1 FVFHFL
7 QDGRLTFDPGSK
19 VVKLPYVNYLR
30 ELGTTFLN
38 AYTNSPICC
47 PSRAAMWSGQFVH
60 LTQSWN
66 NYKCLDANA
75 TTWMDLLEANGY
87 LTKMM
92 GKLDYT
98 SGSHSVS
105 NRIEAWTRDVQFL
118 LRQEGR
124 PVTQLVGN
132 MSTVSSELITVPK
145 WLPMAAM
152 HPVDYYSTF
161 TKNCSGDFTE
171 EEVRSIR
178 AFYYAMCAEADAM
191 LGQVISALR
200 ETGLLNNTVV
210 IFTADHGELAMEH
223 RQFYKMSMFE
233 GSSHVPLLIMG
244 PGLTSGL
251 QVNQLASLVDLYPTV
266 LDVAGVSAAGSVSG
280 HSLVPL
286 LSKAR
291 AFSKKQRPDWVLSE
305 YHGCNVNASTYMLR
319 RGRWKYIA
327 YADGQSVPPQ
337 LFDIT
342 LDKDELHNVVLKFPD
357 VQARLDK
364 LLRSIVDYPRVSTT
378 VRLYNKKS
386 FADWRN
392 SLVNLKM
399 SSKEVKTAL
408 KSAREAIKNKEFKEA
423 LKHCKAVLKLE
434 KNNYNAWVFIGLAAS
449 ELDQPDQA
457 QTAYK
462 KAVELEPEQ
471 LLAWQGLANLYEKT
485 DQWDFKVELPN
496 VYQKLVELYASS
508 DKNKCYETI
517 KKLSDIYQSDKE
529 YLKLAKI
536 WLQLLQLKEEEAV
549 DKKELL
555 QLWQQM
561 TQLLSDCLGEEEP
574 DSETHQHLITA
585 FEKAMVLM
593 DPVPGEGHK
602 KVSADYVK
610 CLSKLPQE
618 EAKLKEACESM
629 LSLYP
634 NQSYPIEVLCSHYLK
649 TGVHNEDAVSCFSRL
664 LNLVPD
670 SGLGHL
676 GLGTKAL
683 QEGRYKDAI
692 KDLAQGLKKKSSTT
706 GWYSLAEAQFKMHRY
721 SDSAISCS
729 QGLTVC
735 VSGEKELRVKL
746 LRLRLEALVGSG
758 GEKAADQALETFSQM
773 PDADRDPAL
782 VALKGRAYLNKGEA
796 DQALKVS
803 SELVASNPNLAQ
815 GFVLRGQAQLAQGQ
829 QQLAEESFLNAV
841 SQSPDCGDYYFLLGQ
856 LYWDMG
862 EETRKDRSK
871 AHTHLLK
878 AAKLDPNLGCAF
890 RYLGHYYRE
899 VANDRGRARG
909 CYKKAFEL
917 DNDDAESG
925 AASVDLCMEHGDM
938 DSALATLQSVIEKA
952 TPGSAK
958 WAWMRRGLYHLK
970 VGEHQQAT
978 ADLQA
983 ALRADPE
990 DWVCWECLGEAY
1002 LNRRSFTAAL
1012 KAFGK
1017 AHQLQPSS
1025 IYSVYQ
1031 AAAIKQTLGKFKE
1044 AVAEYLQ
1051 ITAKQD
1057 YVPALKGLGE
1067 CQLSLAKSLMEDCR
1081 DGSAI
1086 DLIQQAIQ
1094 NLFRCYVRALKLM
1107 SEAPSLWYDLGLN
1120 YYHQSNLPCPAEA
1133 EENSSSL
1140 LLEKA
1145 QECLKKAIMMESGNY
1160 SYWNALG
1167 VISMSKGLENFA
1179 LAQHCFIKSI
1189 QVETNNVVA
1198 WTNLGT
1204 LYLKKDNI
1212 ELAHEAFKIAQSL
1225 EPLYVNCWIGQA
1237 LIAERVGSYDTM
1249 DLFRHTTELSTH
1261 MEGVK
1266 GYAFWVCSTLL
1277 DKSNRDSELYRYN
1290 IVQMNA
1296 ISAAQVALSK
1306 YTERIQSD
1314 ADAFIMLGYL
1324 NEHLQLK
1331 RQALQ
1336 AYQRSVELLQ
1346 SMSSPEELAFA
1357 LGSYG
1362 RALCTSGQWDEA
1374 VRVYNSTPLQEL
1386 SDLTGL
1392 ALAYCRARLIPE
1404 SISAYERALAVAS
1417 SEKEKAYILT
1427 ALALLQHRQGNLDSA
1442 KTLLFKCSMLK
1453 EPISESL
1460 LCLCALGLVH
1470 SDATLAAAA
1479 LTELLKQGS
1488 ASGDVIEQRCLLT
1501 CALLALQGNYS
1512 AVQREASRAVHSNP
1526 GNPSLWALLSRLI
1539 PQYYPKKAN
1548 GGAVAGHV
1556 ACLSS
1561 MTQGKRALLYS
1572 GVNQLA
1578 SGRHSGEDSHKNAL
1592 KTMQRA
1598 LLLCPDDPATWA
1610 GLMAACHTEN
1620 TSCYLSG
1627 SAPCRQGLEHT
1638 LMSVVSEKVR
1648 TVEEIERPLAQTL
1661 EAWVLQQAVSG
1672 LMLGGQLEQAEA
1684 LCSQVLNVSP
1694 EHPAVLLS
1702 LRQVQC
1708 QRLLAASGGTVLPD
1722 SVLEQLNNTVMVNPT
1737 NLGAW
1742 HWLADVYRSQGLL
1755 VQAVMAYRQSLQV
1768 ASQLG
1773 MHSSQVASLLRL
1785 ALLALGPCMGR
1796 VPGNDWPNLIQEATT
1811 EVLKLGSS
1819 SMALLFQALLQYV
1832 TKMAARETRRLLE
1845 RLIYVPS
1852 QDFPVTVV
1860 QVASWYLLRHLHAK
1874 DDQELIDVLLQHAKV
1889 NGDQRLLKFHSLLAS
1904 SS

>member
-1 FVFHFL
+1 
-7 QDGRLTFDPGSK
+7 
-19 VVKLPYVNYLR
+19 
-30 ELGTTFLN
+30 
-38 AYTNSPICC
+38 
-47 PSRAAMWSGQFVH
+47 MSG
-60 LTQSWN
+60 
-66 NYKCLDANA
+66 
-75 TTWMDLLEANGY
+75 
-87 LTKMM
+87 
-92 GKLDYT
+92 
-98 SGSHSVS
+98 
-105 NRIEAWTRDVQFL
+105 
-118 LRQEGR
+118 
-124 PVTQLVGN
+124 
-132 MSTVSSELITVPK
+132 
-145 WLPMAAM
+145 
-152 HPVDYYSTF
+152 
-161 TKNCSGDFTE
+161 
-171 EEVRSIR
+171 
-178 AFYYAMCAEADAM
+178 
-191 LGQVISALR
+191 
-200 ETGLLNNTVV
+200 
-210 IFTADHGELAMEH
+210 
-223 RQFYKMSMFE
+223 
-233 GSSHVPLLIMG
+233 
-244 PGLTSGL
+244 
-251 QVNQLASLVDLYPTV
+251 
-266 LDVAGVSAAGSVSG
+266 
-280 HSLVPL
+280 
-286 LSKAR
+286 
-291 AFSKKQRPDWVLSE
+291 
-305 YHGCNVNASTYMLR
+305 
-319 RGRWKYIA
+319 
-327 YADGQSVPPQ
+327 
-337 LFDIT
+337 
-342 LDKDELHNVVLKFPD
+342 
-357 VQARLDK
+357 
-364 LLRSIVDYPRVSTT
+364 
-378 VRLYNKKS
+378 
-386 FADWRN
+386 
-392 SLVNLKM
+392 
-399 SSKEVKTAL
+399 KEVKSAL
-408 KSAREAIKNKEFKEA
+408 KSAKEAIKNKEFKEA
-423 LKHCKAVLKLE
+423 LKQCKAVLKLD
-434 KNNYNAWVFIGLAAS
+434 KKNYNAWVFIGLAAS
-449 ELDQPDQA
+449 ELEQPDQS
-457 QTAYK
+457 QSAYK

-508 DKNKCYETI
+508 DKKKCYEVI
-517 KKLSDIYQSDKE
+517 KKLTEIYQSDKE
-529 YLKLAKI
+529 YLKLAKV
-536 WLQLLQLKEEEAV
+536 WQQLIQLKKEEAV

-555 QLWQQM
+555 ELWQQL
-561 TQLLSDCLGEEEP
+561 TQLLSDCLNEEEQ
-574 DSETHQHLITA
+574 DNEIQQHLISA
-585 FEKAMVLM
+585 FENAMVLM
-593 DPVPGEGHK
+593 DPVPGEKHMK
-602 KVSADYVK
+602 MSTDYVR

-618 EAKLKEACESM
+618 EAKMKEACESM
-629 LSLYP
+629 LSHYP
-634 NQSYPIEVLCSHYLK
+634 SQSYPLEVLGIL
-649 TGVHNEDAVSCFSRL
+649 NEDTVSCFSRL
-664 LNLVPD
+664 LDLAPNC
-670 SGLGHL
+670 GLGHL

-692 KDLAQGLKKKSSTT
+692 KDLAQGLKKTSCNT

-721 SDSAISCS
+721 SDSATSCS
-729 QGLTVC
+729 QGMF
-735 VSGEKELRVKL
+735 RL
-746 LRLRLEALVGSG
+746 LYVTIIHVYVFFFFFF
-758 GEKAADQALETFSQM
+758 QI
-773 PDADRDPAL
+773 PDAEKDPVL
-782 VALKGRAYLNKGEA
+782 VALKGRAYLNKGQI
-796 DQALKVS
+796 DQALKFS
-803 SELVASNPNLAQ
+803 TFNFSFLALCSLLKAATKNPN
-815 GFVLRGQAQLAQGQ
+815 
-829 QQLAEESFLNAV
+829 
-841 SQSPDCGDYYFLLGQ
+841 CGEYYFLLGQ
-856 LYWDMG
+856 LYWGMG

-878 AAKLDPNLGCAF
+878 AAKLDPHLGSAF

-899 VANDRGRARG
+899 IANDRGRARG

-917 DNDDAESG
+917 DNEDAESG
-925 AASVDLCMEHGDM
+925 AASVDLSMEQEDM
-938 DSALATLQSVIEKA
+938 ETALATLESVIEKA

-958 WAWMRRGLYHLK
+958 WAWMRRGLYYLK

-1051 ITAKQD
+1051 ITAQQD

-1081 DGSAI
+1081 DGGAI

-1094 NLFRCYVRALKLM
+1094 NLFKAVELRPDLSCLWKLLGDACTAVSTVSPNRAQVLVPAPLNLNTERKVHVFVCRCYAHALKLM

-1120 YYHQSNLPCPAEA
+1120 YYRQA
-1133 EENSSSL
+1133 SSL
-1140 LLEKA
+1140 LIVFVSS
-1145 QECLKKAIMMESGNY
+1145 QCLKKAIMMDSGNH

-1167 VISMSKGLENFA
+1167 VISMNKGNNMHL
-1179 LAQHCFIKSI
+1179 FICI
-1189 QVETNNVVA
+1189 IIYYNVVA

-1266 GYAFWVCSTLL
+1266 GYAYWVCSTLL
-1277 DKSNRDSELYRYN
+1277 DKSNRDTELYRYN

-1314 ADAFIMLGYL
+1314 PEAFIMLGYL

-1346 SMSSPEELAFA
+1346 STSSTEELAFA
-1357 LGSYG
+1357 VGSYG
-1362 RALCTSGQWDEA
+1362 RALCTSGQWEEA
-1374 VRVYNSTPLQEL
+1374 VHAYKSTPLQEL
-1386 SDLTGL
+1386 SDLAGV
-1392 ALAYCRARLIPE
+1392 ALAYCRAGLIPE

-1470 SDATLAAAA
+1470 GDATLAAAA

-1488 ASGDVIEQRCLLT
+1488 ASGSVVEQRCLLT
-1501 CALLALQGNYS
+1501 CTLLALQGNYS

-1526 GNPSLWALLSRLI
+1526 GNPSLWALLSRVV
-1539 PQYYPKKAN
+1539 PQYYPRKAN
-1548 GGAVAGHV
+1548 VRLHTHAVITHIPTSTPGN
-1556 ACLSS
+1556 LS
-1561 MTQGKRALLYS
+1561 LLIF
-1572 GVNQLA
+1572 
-1578 SGRHSGEDSHKNAL
+1578 
-1592 KTMQRA
+1592 
-1598 LLLCPDDPATWA
+1598 LLSDDPAAWA

-1627 SAPCRQGLEHT
+1627 SAPCRQGMEKI
-1638 LMSVVSEKVR
+1638 LMSVVSEKG
-1648 TVEEIERPLAQTL
+1648 EIERPLAQTL
-1661 EAWVLQQAVSG
+1661 EGWVLQQAVTG
-1672 LMLGGQLEQAEA
+1672 LVMGGQLEEAEA

-1694 EHPAVLLS
+1694 EHPAVMLA

-1708 QRLLAASGGTVLPD
+1708 QRLLVANGGTVLPD
-1722 SVLEQLNNTVMVNPT
+1722 SVMEQLNNTVMMNPT

-1742 HWLADVYRSQGLL
+1742 HWLAEVYRSQGLL
-1755 VQAVMAYRQSLQV
+1755 VQAVMAYRQSLQL

-1773 MHSSQVASLLRL
+1773 LHSSQVTSLLRL
-1785 ALLALGPCMGR
+1785 ALLALGPCMVR
-1796 VPGNDWPNLIQEATT
+1796 NDWKDLVLEATT
-1811 EVLKLGSS
+1811 EVLKLGSFP
-1819 SMALLFQALLQYV
+1819 MALLFQALLQYV

-1845 RLIYVPS
+1845 RLVYVSS

-1874 DDQELIDVLLQHAKV
+1874 NDDELINVLLERAKM
-1889 NGDQRLLKFHSLLAS
+1889 NRDQRLLKFHSLLAS
-1904 SS
+1904 SSS

>member
-1 FVFHFL
+1 
-7 QDGRLTFDPGSK
+7 
-19 VVKLPYVNYLR
+19 
-30 ELGTTFLN
+30 
-38 AYTNSPICC
+38 
-47 PSRAAMWSGQFVH
+47 
-60 LTQSWN
+60 
-66 NYKCLDANA
+66 
-75 TTWMDLLEANGY
+75 
-87 LTKMM
+87 
-92 GKLDYT
+92 
-98 SGSHSVS
+98 
-105 NRIEAWTRDVQFL
+105 
-118 LRQEGR
+118 
-124 PVTQLVGN
+124 
-132 MSTVSSELITVPK
+132 
-145 WLPMAAM
+145 
-152 HPVDYYSTF
+152 
-161 TKNCSGDFTE
+161 
-171 EEVRSIR
+171 
-178 AFYYAMCAEADAM
+178 
-191 LGQVISALR
+191 
-200 ETGLLNNTVV
+200 
-210 IFTADHGELAMEH
+210 
-223 RQFYKMSMFE
+223 
-233 GSSHVPLLIMG
+233 
-244 PGLTSGL
+244 
-251 QVNQLASLVDLYPTV
+251 
-266 LDVAGVSAAGSVSG
+266 
-280 HSLVPL
+280 
-286 LSKAR
+286 
-291 AFSKKQRPDWVLSE
+291 
-305 YHGCNVNASTYMLR
+305 
-319 RGRWKYIA
+319 
-327 YADGQSVPPQ
+327 
-337 LFDIT
+337 
-342 LDKDELHNVVLKFPD
+342 
-357 VQARLDK
+357 
-364 LLRSIVDYPRVSTT
+364 
-378 VRLYNKKS
+378 
-386 FADWRN
+386 
-392 SLVNLKM
+392 M

-449 ELDQPDQA
+449 ELEQPDQS
-457 QTAYK
+457 QMAYK

-471 LLAWQGLANLYEKT
+471 LLAWQVKWE
-485 DQWDFKVELPN
+485 N
-496 VYQKLVELYASS
+496 VVVIGI
-508 DKNKCYETI
+508 KCLRLIMLCMPHTE
-517 KKLSDIYQSDKE
+517 SNC
-529 YLKLAKI
+529 LAKV

-561 TQLLSDCLGEEEP
+561 TKLLSDCLNEEEK
-574 DSETHQHLITA
+574 DNEIQQHLITA
-585 FEKAMVLM
+585 FEKTMVLM
-593 DPVPGEGHK
+593 DPIPGEEHK
-602 KVSADYVK
+602 IVSTDYVK

-618 EAKLKEACESM
+618 EVKMKEACESM

-634 NQSYPIEVLCSHYLK
+634 NHSYPLEVLCVQ
-649 TGVHNEDAVSCFSRL
+649 TEDAVSSFSRL
-664 LNLVPD
+664 LDLAPS

-692 KDLAQGLKKKSSTT
+692 KDLAQGWFLH
-706 GWYSLAEAQFKMHRY
+706 QQRM
-721 SDSAISCS
+721 DSVLNVNAPEYFIKRHINH
-729 QGLTVC
+729 
-735 VSGEKELRVKL
+735 E
-746 LRLRLEALVGSG
+746 
-758 GEKAADQALETFSQM
+758 
-773 PDADRDPAL
+773 
-782 VALKGRAYLNKGEA
+782 YLNLHTIFA
-796 DQALKVS
+796 A
-803 SELVASNPNLAQ
+803 
-815 GFVLRGQAQLAQGQ
+815 
-829 QQLAEESFLNAV
+829 
-841 SQSPDCGDYYFLLGQ
+841 SQSPDCGEYYFLLGK

-925 AASVDLCMEHGDM
+925 AASVDLCMEQDDM
-938 DSALATLQSVIEKA
+938 DTALAILQSVIEKA

-1051 ITAKQD
+1051 ITAQQD

-1081 DGSAI
+1081 DGGAI
-1086 DLIQQAIQ
+1086 DLIQQAVQ
-1094 NLFRCYVRALKLM
+1094 NLFRAVELRPDLSCLWKLLGDACTAVSNVSPNRAQVLMPAPLAGLDPNTKSHTLTQAQTLKVGERCYARALKLM
-1107 SEAPSLWYDLGLN
+1107 SEVPSLWYDLGLN
-1120 YYHQSNLPCPAEA
+1120 YFRQASLPCPTEGDQ
-1133 EENSSSL
+1133 NSPSL

-1145 QECLKKAIMMESGNY
+1145 QQCLKKAIMMDSGNH
-1160 SYWNALG
+1160 SNWNALG
-1167 VISMSKGLENFA
+1167 
-1179 LAQHCFIKSI
+1179 
-1189 QVETNNVVA
+1189 
-1198 WTNLGT
+1198 
-1204 LYLKKDNI
+1204 
-1212 ELAHEAFKIAQSL
+1212 LAHNAFKIAQSL

-1237 LIAERVGSYDTM
+1237 LIAEKVGSYDTM

-1266 GYAFWVCSTLL
+1266 GYAYWVCSTVL

-1314 ADAFIMLGYL
+1314 PVAFIMLGYL

-1331 RQALQ
+1331 RQALR
-1336 AYQRSVELLQ
+1336 AYQRCL
-1346 SMSSPEELAFA
+1346 
-1357 LGSYG
+1357 
-1362 RALCTSGQWDEA
+1362 TSGQLDEA
-1374 VRVYNSTPLQEL
+1374 VSVYNSTPLQEL

-1392 ALAYCRARLIPE
+1392 ALAYCRAGLIAE
-1404 SISAYERALAVAS
+1404 SINAYERALAVAS
-1417 SEKEKAYILT
+1417 TEKDKAYILT
-1427 ALALLQHRQGNLDSA
+1427 ALALLQHRQGHVDSA

-1470 SDATLAAAA
+1470 SDATLASAA

-1488 ASGDVIEQRCLLT
+1488 ASGDVVEQRCLLT
-1501 CALLALQGNYS
+1501 CALLALQGNYR

-1526 GNPSLWALLSRLI
+1526 GNPSLWALLSRVV
-1539 PQYYPKKAN
+1539 PQYYPRKAN
-1548 GGAVAGHV
+1548 VSLH
-1556 ACLSS
+1556 
-1561 MTQGKRALLYS
+1561 T
-1572 GVNQLA
+1572 
-1578 SGRHSGEDSHKNAL
+1578 RHSP
-1592 KTMQRA
+1592 
-1598 LLLCPDDPATWA
+1598 LLSLLSDDPGTWA

-1627 SAPCRQGLEHT
+1627 SAPCRQGLEQI
-1638 LMSVVSEKVR
+1638 LMSVVSEKGVC
-1648 TVEEIERPLAQTL
+1648 IDACRPLAQSL
-1661 EAWVLQQAVSG
+1661 EGWVLQQAVTG

-1684 LCSQVLNVSP
+1684 LCSQVLSVSP

-1708 QRLLAASGGTVLPD
+1708 HRLLASSGGTVLPD
-1722 SVLEQLNNTVMVNPT
+1722 SVLEQLNNAVIMNPT

-1742 HWLADVYRSQGLL
+1742 HWLAEVYRSQGLL
-1755 VQAVMAYRQSLQV
+1755 VQAVMAYRQSLQL

-1785 ALLALGPCMGR
+1785 ALLALGPCMAG
-1796 VPGNDWPNLIQEATT
+1796 VPGKDWTDLILEATT
-1811 EVLKLGSS
+1811 EVLKLDSS
-1819 SMALLFQALLQYV
+1819 PMALLFQALLQYV

-1845 RLIYVPS
+1845 RLVYVPS
-1852 QDFPVTVV
+1852 QEFPVTVV
-1860 QVASWYLLRHLHAK
+1860 HVASWYLLRHLHTK
-1874 DDQELIDVLLQHAKV
+1874 NDQELMNVLLQHAKM
-1889 NGDQRLLKFHSLLAS
+1889 NGDQRLLNFYSLVAS
-1904 SS
+1904 SSS

>member
-1 FVFHFL
+1 
-7 QDGRLTFDPGSK
+7 
-19 VVKLPYVNYLR
+19 
-30 ELGTTFLN
+30 
-38 AYTNSPICC
+38 
-47 PSRAAMWSGQFVH
+47 M
-60 LTQSWN
+60 
-66 NYKCLDANA
+66 
-75 TTWMDLLEANGY
+75 
-87 LTKMM
+87 
-92 GKLDYT
+92 
-98 SGSHSVS
+98 
-105 NRIEAWTRDVQFL
+105 
-118 LRQEGR
+118 
-124 PVTQLVGN
+124 
-132 MSTVSSELITVPK
+132 MST
-145 WLPMAAM
+145 
-152 HPVDYYSTF
+152 
-161 TKNCSGDFTE
+161 
-171 EEVRSIR
+171 
-178 AFYYAMCAEADAM
+178 
-191 LGQVISALR
+191 
-200 ETGLLNNTVV
+200 
-210 IFTADHGELAMEH
+210 
-223 RQFYKMSMFE
+223 
-233 GSSHVPLLIMG
+233 
-244 PGLTSGL
+244 
-251 QVNQLASLVDLYPTV
+251 
-266 LDVAGVSAAGSVSG
+266 
-280 HSLVPL
+280 
-286 LSKAR
+286 
-291 AFSKKQRPDWVLSE
+291 
-305 YHGCNVNASTYMLR
+305 
-319 RGRWKYIA
+319 
-327 YADGQSVPPQ
+327 
-337 LFDIT
+337 
-342 LDKDELHNVVLKFPD
+342 
-357 VQARLDK
+357 
-364 LLRSIVDYPRVSTT
+364 
-378 VRLYNKKS
+378 
-386 FADWRN
+386 
-392 SLVNLKM
+392 
-399 SSKEVKTAL
+399 KEVKTAL

-423 LKHCKAVLKLE
+423 LKHCKAVLKIE

-449 ELDQPDQA
+449 ELEQPDQA

-485 DQWDFKVELPN
+485 DQWDFKAELSN

-508 DKNKCYETI
+508 DKNKCYEMIT
-517 KKLSDIYQSDKE
+517 KLSDIYQSDKE
-529 YLKLAKI
+529 YSELAKV
-536 WLQLLQLKEEEAV
+536 WQQLIQLKEEEGV
-549 DKKELL
+549 EKKELL

-561 TQLLSDCLGEEEP
+561 THLLSECLNEEEQ
-574 DSETHQHLITA
+574 DNETQNHLITA

-593 DPVPGEGHK
+593 DPVPGEKHRRT
-602 KVSADYVK
+602 SADYVK
-610 CLSKLPQE
+610 CLSKLPHE
-618 EAKLKEACESM
+618 EAKMKEACESM

-634 NQSYPIEVLCSHYLK
+634 SQSYPLEILCSHYLK
-649 TGVHNEDAVSCFSRL
+649 TGIQDEDAFSCFSRL
-664 LNLVPD
+664 LDLAPN

-683 QEGRYKDAI
+683 EEGRYKDAI
-692 KDLAQGLKKKSSTT
+692 KDLAQGLKKMSSST
-706 GWYSLAEAQFKMHRY
+706 GWYNLAQAQLKMHRY
-721 SDSAISCS
+721 SDSATSCS

-735 VSGEKELRVKL
+735 VSGDVEQRVGL
-746 LRLRLEALVGSG
+746 LKLRLEALVRSG
-758 GEKAADQALETFSQM
+758 GEKAADQALESFSQI
-773 PDADRDPAL
+773 PNAAKDPVL
-782 VALKGRAYLNKGEA
+782 VALKGRAYLNKGQV

-803 SELVASNPNLAQ
+803 SELLASDPNLAQ
-815 GFVLRGQAQLAQGQ
+815 GLALRGLGHLAEGQ
-829 QQLAEESFLNAV
+829 QQQAEQSFLKAAG
-841 SQSPDCGDYYFLLGQ
+841 QSPDCGEYYFLLGQ

-862 EETRKDRSK
+862 EETRKDRGK
-871 AHTHLLK
+871 VHTHLLK
-878 AAKLDPNLGCAF
+878 AAKLDPHLGCVF

-899 VANDRGRARG
+899 VANDHGRARG
-909 CYKKAFEL
+909 CYKKAFDL

-925 AASVDLCMEHGDM
+925 AASVDLSMANEDM
-938 DSALATLQSVIEKA
+938 DTALAILQSVIEKA

-958 WAWMRRGLYHLK
+958 WAWMRRGLYYLK
-970 VGEHQQAT
+970 VGNHQQAI

-1051 ITAKQD
+1051 ITAQQD

-1067 CQLSLAKSLMEDCR
+1067 CQLSLAKSLMEDSR
-1081 DGSAI
+1081 DGGAI

-1094 NLFRCYVRALKLM
+1094 NLFKAAELRPDLSCLWKLLGDACTAASTVSPNRAQVQVPAPLAGVDPLTQSHMMNQAQTVKVGERCYARALKLM
-1107 SEAPSLWYDLGLN
+1107 PEVPSLWYDLGLN
-1120 YYHQSNLPCPAEA
+1120 YYHQASLCCPTEVDQ
-1133 EENSSSL
+1133 NSPSL

-1145 QECLKKAIMMESGNY
+1145 QQCLKKAIMMDSGNHY
-1160 SYWNALG
+1160 YWNSLG

-1189 QVETNNVVA
+1189 QVESSNVVA

-1266 GYAFWVCSTLL
+1266 GYAYWVCSTLL

-1314 ADAFIMLGYL
+1314 PDAFIMLGYL

-1336 AYQRSVELLQ
+1336 AYQRAVELLQ
-1346 SMSSPEELAFA
+1346 SMSSTEQLAFA
-1357 LGSYG
+1357 QGSYG
-1362 RALCTSGQWDEA
+1362 RALCFSCQCEEA
-1374 VRVYNSTPLQEL
+1374 VNIYNSTPLQEL

-1392 ALAYCRARLIPE
+1392 ALAYCRAGLIPE
-1404 SISAYERALAVAS
+1404 SVNAYERALAMAT

-1427 ALALLQHRQGNLDSA
+1427 ALALLQHRQGNIDSA

-1460 LCLCALGLVH
+1460 LCLCALGLVNN
-1470 SDATLAAAA
+1470 DTTLATAA
-1479 LTELLKQGS
+1479 LSELLKQGS
-1488 ASGDVIEQRCLLT
+1488 SSGSVVEQRCLLT
-1501 CALLALQGNYS
+1501 CTLLALQGNYS

-1526 GNPSLWALLSRLI
+1526 GNASLWALLSRVV
-1539 PQYYPKKAN
+1539 PQYYPRKAN
-1548 GGAVAGHV
+1548 GGAMAGHV
-1556 ACLSS
+1556 SCLSS

-1578 SGRHSGEDSHKNAL
+1578 SGRHSGEHKHRNAL
-1592 KTMQRA
+1592 KTMQKA
-1598 LLLCPDDPATWA
+1598 VMLCPDDPATWA
-1610 GLMAACHTEN
+1610 GLIAACHTEN

-1627 SAPCRQGLEHT
+1627 SAPCRKGLEQT

-1648 TVEEIERPLAQTL
+1648 TVEEIERPLAQSL
-1661 EAWVLQQAVSG
+1661 EGWVLQQAVTG

-1694 EHPAVLLS
+1694 EHPAVMLS

-1708 QRLLAASGGTVLPD
+1708 QRLLVGNDGGTVLPD
-1722 SVLEQLNNTVMVNPT
+1722 SVLEQLSKTVMMNPT

-1755 VQAVMAYRQSLQV
+1755 VQAVMVYRQSLQI

-1773 MHSSQVASLLRL
+1773 LHSCQVTSLLRL
-1785 ALLALGPCMGR
+1785 ALLALGPCMAG
-1796 VPGNDWPNLIQEATT
+1796 VPGNDWKDLVLEATT
-1811 EVLKLGSS
+1811 EVLKLGSCP
-1819 SMALLFQALLQYV
+1819 MALLFQALLQYV
-1832 TKMAARETRRLLE
+1832 TKMTARDTRRLLE
-1845 RLIYVPS
+1845 KLVYVSS

-1874 DDQELIDVLLQHAKV
+1874 HDEELLNVLVEHAKMY
-1889 NGDQRLLKFHSLLAS
+1889 GDQRLLKFHAQLVS

>member
-1 FVFHFL
+1 
-7 QDGRLTFDPGSK
+7 
-19 VVKLPYVNYLR
+19 
-30 ELGTTFLN
+30 
-38 AYTNSPICC
+38 
-47 PSRAAMWSGQFVH
+47 M
-60 LTQSWN
+60 
-66 NYKCLDANA
+66 
-75 TTWMDLLEANGY
+75 
-87 LTKMM
+87 
-92 GKLDYT
+92 
-98 SGSHSVS
+98 S
-105 NRIEAWTRDVQFL
+105 N
-118 LRQEGR
+118 
-124 PVTQLVGN
+124 
-132 MSTVSSELITVPK
+132 
-145 WLPMAAM
+145 
-152 HPVDYYSTF
+152 
-161 TKNCSGDFTE
+161 
-171 EEVRSIR
+171 
-178 AFYYAMCAEADAM
+178 
-191 LGQVISALR
+191 
-200 ETGLLNNTVV
+200 
-210 IFTADHGELAMEH
+210 
-223 RQFYKMSMFE
+223 
-233 GSSHVPLLIMG
+233 
-244 PGLTSGL
+244 
-251 QVNQLASLVDLYPTV
+251 
-266 LDVAGVSAAGSVSG
+266 
-280 HSLVPL
+280 
-286 LSKAR
+286 
-291 AFSKKQRPDWVLSE
+291 
-305 YHGCNVNASTYMLR
+305 
-319 RGRWKYIA
+319 
-327 YADGQSVPPQ
+327 
-337 LFDIT
+337 
-342 LDKDELHNVVLKFPD
+342 
-357 VQARLDK
+357 
-364 LLRSIVDYPRVSTT
+364 
-378 VRLYNKKS
+378 
-386 FADWRN
+386 
-392 SLVNLKM
+392 
-399 SSKEVKTAL
+399 KEVKTAL

-449 ELDQPDQA
+449 ELEQPDQA

-485 DQWDFKVELPN
+485 DQWDFKAELPN
-496 VYQKLVELYASS
+496 VYQKLVELYKSS
-508 DKNKCYETI
+508 DKNKCYEMI
-517 KKLSDIYQSDKE
+517 NKLSDIYQSEKE
-529 YLKLAKI
+529 YLKLAKV
-536 WLQLLQLKEEEAV
+536 WLQLIQVKEEEAV

-561 TQLLSDCLGEEEP
+561 TQLLSGCHNEEET
-574 DSETHQHLITA
+574 DSETQQHLITA

-593 DPVPGEGHK
+593 DPVPGEEHK

-610 CLSKLPQE
+610 CLSELPQE
-618 EAKLKEACESM
+618 EAKMKEACESM

-634 NQSYPIEVLCSHYLK
+634 NQTYPLEVLCSHYLK
-649 TGVHNEDAVSCFSRL
+649 TGVQNEEAVGCFSRL
-664 LNLVPD
+664 LDLSPD

-676 GLGTKAL
+676 GRGTKAL
-683 QEGRYKDAI
+683 QEGRFKDAI
-692 KDLAQGLKKKSSTT
+692 KDLAQGLKKMNSST
-706 GWYSLAEAQFKMHRY
+706 GWCSLAEAQFKMQRY

-735 VSGEKELRVKL
+735 GDKDKELRVKL
-746 LRLRLEALVGSG
+746 LRLKLEALVRSG
-758 GEKAADQALETFSQM
+758 GEKAADQALETFSQI
-773 PDADRDPAL
+773 PDAEKDPVL
-782 VALKGRAYLNKGEA
+782 LALKGRAYINKGQV
-796 DQALKVS
+796 DQALEVS

-815 GFVLRGQAQLAQGQ
+815 GFELRGRAHLAQGQ
-829 QQLAEESFLNAV
+829 QQLAEESFLKAV
-841 SQSPDCGDYYFLLGQ
+841 SQSPDCAEYYFLLGQ

-878 AAKLDPNLGCAF
+878 AAKLDPHLSCVF

-899 VANDRGRARG
+899 VAKDHARARG
-909 CYKKAFEL
+909 CYKKAFEI
-917 DNDDAESG
+917 DSDDAESG
-925 AASVDLCMEHGDM
+925 AASVDLSMEQDDM
-938 DSALATLQSVIEKA
+938 DTALAILQSVIEKA

-958 WAWMRRGLYHLK
+958 WAWMRRGLYYLK
-970 VGEHQQAT
+970 VGEHQQAV

-1017 AHQLQPSS
+1017 AHQLQPAS

-1051 ITAKQD
+1051 ITAQQD

-1067 CQLSLAKSLMEDCR
+1067 CQLSLAKSFMEDCR
-1081 DGSAI
+1081 DGGAI

-1094 NLFRCYVRALKLM
+1094 NLFRAVELRPDLSCLWKLLGDACTAVSTVSPNRAQVLVPAPLAGLDPNTQSHTLNQAQILKVGERCYARALKLM
-1107 SEAPSLWYDLGLN
+1107 SEVSSLWYDLGLN
-1120 YYHQSNLPCPAEA
+1120 YYHQSRVSCPTEGDQ
-1133 EENSSSL
+1133 NSPSV

-1145 QECLKKAIMMESGNY
+1145 QQCLKKAIMMESGNH
-1160 SYWNALG
+1160 SHWNSLG
-1167 VISMSKGLENFA
+1167 VVSMSKGLENFA

-1189 QVETNNVVA
+1189 QVEPNNVVA

-1266 GYAFWVCSTLL
+1266 GYAYWVCSTLL

-1306 YTERIQSD
+1306 YTERIQCD
-1314 ADAFIMLGYL
+1314 PDAFIMLGYL
-1324 NEHLQLK
+1324 NEHLHLK

-1336 AYQRSVELLQ
+1336 AYKRAVELLQ
-1346 SMSSPEELAFA
+1346 SMSSTEELLAFA

-1362 RALCTSGQWDEA
+1362 RALCTSGQLEEA
-1374 VRVYNSTPLQEL
+1374 VRVYDSTPLQEL
-1386 SDLTGL
+1386 SDLAGL
-1392 ALAYCRARLIPE
+1392 ALVYCRAGLIPE
-1404 SISAYERALAVAS
+1404 SINAYERALAVAS

-1488 ASGDVIEQRCLLT
+1488 ASGNVIEQRCLLT

-1526 GNPSLWALLSRLI
+1526 GNPSLWALLSRVV
-1539 PQYYPKKAN
+1539 PQYYPRKAN
-1548 GGAVAGHV
+1548 GGAMAGHV

-1578 SGRHSGEDSHKNAL
+1578 SGRHSKEDSLRNAL

-1598 LLLCPDDPATWA
+1598 VLLCPDDPATWA

-1620 TSCYLSG
+1620 TACYLSG
-1627 SAPCRQGLEHT
+1627 SAPRRQGLEQT
-1638 LMSVVSEKVR
+1638 LMSVVSEKVHN
-1648 TVEEIERPLAQTL
+1648 VEEIERPLAQTL
-1661 EAWVLQQAVSG
+1661 EGWVLQQAVTG
-1672 LMLGGQLEQAEA
+1672 LMQGGRLEQAEA

-1694 EHPAVLLS
+1694 EHPAVMLS

-1708 QRLLAASGGTVLPD
+1708 QRLLVAGGGAVLPD
-1722 SVLEQLNNTVMVNPT
+1722 SVLEELNNTVMMNPT

-1742 HWLADVYRSQGLL
+1742 HWLAVVYRSQGLL
-1755 VQAVMAYRQSLQV
+1755 VQAVMAYRQSLQL

-1773 MHSSQVASLLRL
+1773 LHSGQVSSLLRL
-1785 ALLALGPCMGR
+1785 ALLALGPCLAG
-1796 VPGNDWPNLIQEATT
+1796 VPGNDWTNMIQEATT

-1819 SMALLFQALLQYV
+1819 PMAQLFQALLQYV
-1832 TKMAARETRRLLE
+1832 TKMAARPARTLNENATFIRELRRTNMPIMNWLNSL
-1845 RLIYVPS
+1845 
-1852 QDFPVTVV
+1852 
-1860 QVASWYLLRHLHAK
+1860 
-1874 DDQELIDVLLQHAKV
+1874 
-1889 NGDQRLLKFHSLLAS
+1889 GDAAGTPLCQT
-1904 SS
+1904 

>member
-1 FVFHFL
+1 
-7 QDGRLTFDPGSK
+7 
-19 VVKLPYVNYLR
+19 
-30 ELGTTFLN
+30 
-38 AYTNSPICC
+38 
-47 PSRAAMWSGQFVH
+47 
-60 LTQSWN
+60 
-66 NYKCLDANA
+66 
-75 TTWMDLLEANGY
+75 
-87 LTKMM
+87 
-92 GKLDYT
+92 
-98 SGSHSVS
+98 
-105 NRIEAWTRDVQFL
+105 
-118 LRQEGR
+118 
-124 PVTQLVGN
+124 
-132 MSTVSSELITVPK
+132 
-145 WLPMAAM
+145 
-152 HPVDYYSTF
+152 
-161 TKNCSGDFTE
+161 
-171 EEVRSIR
+171 
-178 AFYYAMCAEADAM
+178 
-191 LGQVISALR
+191 
-200 ETGLLNNTVV
+200 
-210 IFTADHGELAMEH
+210 
-223 RQFYKMSMFE
+223 
-233 GSSHVPLLIMG
+233 
-244 PGLTSGL
+244 
-251 QVNQLASLVDLYPTV
+251 
-266 LDVAGVSAAGSVSG
+266 
-280 HSLVPL
+280 
-286 LSKAR
+286 
-291 AFSKKQRPDWVLSE
+291 
-305 YHGCNVNASTYMLR
+305 
-319 RGRWKYIA
+319 
-327 YADGQSVPPQ
+327 
-337 LFDIT
+337 
-342 LDKDELHNVVLKFPD
+342 
-357 VQARLDK
+357 
-364 LLRSIVDYPRVSTT
+364 
-378 VRLYNKKS
+378 
-386 FADWRN
+386 
-392 SLVNLKM
+392 M

-449 ELDQPDQA
+449 ELEQPDQA

-462 KAVELEPEQ
+462 KAVELEPGQ

-508 DKNKCYETI
+508 DKSKCYEMI
-517 KKLSDIYQSDKE
+517 RKLSDIYHSDKE
-529 YLKLAKI
+529 YLKLAEV
-536 WLQLLQLKEEEAV
+536 WQQFLQLKEEEAV

-555 QLWQQM
+555 QLWQHM
-561 TQLLSDCLGEEEP
+561 TQLLSDCLNEKEQ
-574 DSETHQHLITA
+574 DNKTQQHLITA
-585 FEKAMVLM
+585 FEKALVLM
-593 DPVPGEGHK
+593 DPVPGEEHK
-602 KVSADYVK
+602 KVSVDYVK

-618 EAKLKEACESM
+618 EAKMKEACETM

-634 NQSYPIEVLCSHYLK
+634 SQSYPLEVLCSHYLK
-649 TGVHNEDAVSCFSRL
+649 TSVLNEDTVSCFSRL
-664 LNLVPD
+664 LNLAPNN
-670 SGLGHL
+670 GLGHL

-692 KDLAQGLKKKSSTT
+692 TDLAKGLKTMSSSA
-706 GWYSLAEAQFKMHRY
+706 GWYSLAEAQLKMHRY
-721 SDSAISCS
+721 SDSATSCS

-735 VSGEKELRVKL
+735 VPGEKALRLKL
-746 LRLRLEALVGSG
+746 LRLKLEALVRSG
-758 GEKAADQALETFSQM
+758 GEKAADQALETFSQI
-773 PDADRDPAL
+773 PDAVKDPVL
-782 VALKGRAYLNKGEA
+782 IALKGRAYINKGQV
-796 DQALKVS
+796 DQAVKVS
-803 SELVASNPNLAQ
+803 SELMTSNPNLAQ
-815 GFVLRGQAQLAQGQ
+815 GLVLRGLVQLAQSQ
-829 QQLAEESFLNAV
+829 QKLAEESFLKAT
-841 SQSPDCGDYYFLLGQ
+841 SQSPDCGEYYFLLGQ

-871 AHTHLLK
+871 THTHLLR
-878 AAKLDPNLGCAF
+878 AAKLDPHLGCVF
-890 RYLGHYYRE
+890 RYLGHYYRV
-899 VANDRGRARG
+899 VANDKGRARG

-925 AASVDLCMEHGDM
+925 AASVDLCMEQDDM
-938 DSALATLQSVIEKA
+938 ETALAILQSVIEKA

-958 WAWMRRGLYHLK
+958 WAWMRRGLYYLK

-1051 ITAKQD
+1051 ITAQQD

-1081 DGSAI
+1081 DGGAI

-1094 NLFRCYVRALKLM
+1094 NLFRAVELRPDLSCLWKLLGDACTAVSTVSPNRAQVQVPALLAGLDPNTQSCTLNQAQMLKVGERCYARALKLM

-1120 YYHQSNLPCPAEA
+1120 FYRQASLPCPADA
-1133 EENSSSL
+1133 EQNSISL

-1145 QECLKKAIMMESGNY
+1145 QQCLKKAIMMDSTNHC
-1160 SYWNALG
+1160 YWNALG

-1189 QVETNNVVA
+1189 QVEPSNVVA
-1198 WTNLGT
+1198 WTNIGT

-1212 ELAHEAFKIAQSL
+1212 ELAHKAFKISQSL

-1237 LIAERVGSYDTM
+1237 MIAERVGSYDTM

-1266 GYAFWVCSTLL
+1266 GYAYWVCSTLL

-1314 ADAFIMLGYL
+1314 PVAFIMLGYL

-1336 AYQRSVELLQ
+1336 AYQRAVELLQ
-1346 SMSSPEELAFA
+1346 STSSQELAFA
-1357 LGSYG
+1357 LGNYG
-1362 RALCTSGQWDEA
+1362 RALCTSGQWEEA
-1374 VRVYNSTPLQEL
+1374 VRVYSSTPLQEL
-1386 SDLTGL
+1386 SDMTGL
-1392 ALAYCRARLIPE
+1392 ALAHCRAGLIPE
-1404 SISAYERALAVAS
+1404 SINAYERALAVAS

-1453 EPISESL
+1453 EPVSESL

-1470 SDATLAAAA
+1470 RDATLASAA

-1488 ASGDVIEQRCLLT
+1488 ASANVVEQRCLLT

-1526 GNPSLWALLSRLI
+1526 GNPSLWALLSRLV
-1539 PQYYPKKAN
+1539 PQYYPRKAN
-1548 GGAVAGHV
+1548 GGAMAGHV

-1561 MTQGKRALLYS
+1561 MTQGKRALLHS

-1578 SGRHSGEDSHKNAL
+1578 SGRHSGEDSRRNAL
-1592 KTMQRA
+1592 RTMQRA
-1598 LLLCPDDPATWA
+1598 VLLCPDDPATWA

-1627 SAPCRQGLEHT
+1627 SAPCRQGLEQI
-1638 LMSVVSEKVR
+1638 LMTVVSEKVR
-1648 TVEEIERPLAQTL
+1648 SVEEIERPLAQAL
-1661 EAWVLQQAVSG
+1661 EGWVLQQAVTG

-1708 QRLLAASGGTVLPD
+1708 QRLLAANGGTVLPG
-1722 SVLEQLNNTVMVNPT
+1722 SVLEELNNTVMLNPA

-1742 HWLADVYRSQGLL
+1742 HWLAEVYRSQGLL
-1755 VQAVMAYRQSLQV
+1755 VQAVMAYRQSLQL

-1773 MHSSQVASLLRL
+1773 MHSCQVASLLRL
-1785 ALLALGPCMGR
+1785 ALLALGPCMAGI
-1796 VPGNDWPNLIQEATT
+1796 PGNDWTDLILEATT

-1819 SMALLFQALLQYV
+1819 PMALLFQALLQYV

-1845 RLIYVPS
+1845 RLVYVPS

-1874 DDQELIDVLLQHAKV
+1874 NDEELINVLLQHAKK
-1889 NGDQRLLKFHSLLAS
+1889 NGDQRLLKFPSLLAS
-1904 SS
+1904 SSS